1 MGLASTELILIE
13 KPYMLYN
20 FSEIKFNKNV
30 NFRVEQLK
38 GQWDDIRVRSAA
50 REKDLEEN
58 NLTQKVTQKHLAI

>member
-1 MGLASTELILIE
+1 
-13 KPYMLYN
+13 MLYN